1 MMLMKISKKS
11 KEELRKKGSVHIPDR
26 IQLSQGAGGS
36 MMESLIENVI
46 AKKLGIKSSFVGS
59 GIDRLED
66 AGIIDLGDVKLAFT
80 TDGCTVDPMFYPGG
94 SLGSLSVG
102 ATINDL
108 LVMGAKPL
116 ALSFGLIMEEGLPLD
131 VLNKTLD
138 KMAEV
143 CRESGVPV
151 ITGDTKVMEKG
162 KIDKLVINT
171 AGIGIIEGDVISD
184 YGARPGD
191 KIMVSGTMG
200 DHGMSLV
207 ALRFGFKSELKS
219 DEAQLWGMMKP
230 MLEIGGITSA
240 KDATRGG
247 FSPNINELARK
258 SNVCFH
264 IHEKSIPIKDE
275 ARRLG
280 EILGIDPLSTACE
293 GKLIMTVSPDKAEK
307 ILESMKQS
315 RYGKDAAIIGEV
327 QEEPKG
333 KVVLETEVGGSKV
346 LHTPVGE
353 LHPRIC

>member
-1 MMLMKISKKS
+1 MKMTKRT
-11 KEELRKKGSVHIPDR
+11 KEELRKKGSQHIPDK
-26 IQLSQGAGGS
+26 IELSQGAGGS

-59 GIDRLED
+59 GVDRLED
-66 AGIIDLGDVKLAFT
+66 AGIIELGGVKLAFT

-108 LVMGAKPL
+108 LVMGAKPI
-116 ALSFGLIMEEGLPLD
+116 AMSFGLIMEEGLPLEI
-131 VLNKTLD
+131 LKKTLD
-138 KMAEV
+138 RMAEV
-143 CRESGVPV
+143 CRESGVPI

-162 KIDKLVINT
+162 KLDKLVINT
-171 AGIGIIEGDVISD
+171 AGIGIIEGEVISD

-200 DHGMSLV
+200 DHGMGLV
-207 ALRFGFKSELKS
+207 ALRFGFKSGLKS

-230 MLEIGGITSA
+230 LLDIGGITSA

-258 SNVCFH
+258 SNHCFY
-264 IHEKSIPIKDE
+264 IREKDIPIKPE
-275 ARRLG
+275 AKRLG

-293 GKLIMTVSPDKAEK
+293 GKLIMSVRPDKAEQ
-307 ILESMKQS
+307 ILESM
-315 RYGKDAAIIGEV
+315 RRHRHGREAAIIGEV
-327 QEEPKG
+327 RKAPKG
-333 KVVLETEVGGSKV
+333 KVVMETEVGGKKV

>member
-1 MMLMKISKKS
+1 MIKESKI
-11 KEELRKKGSVHIPDR
+11 EGLRKEGSRDIPDT

-46 AKKLGIKSSFVGS
+46 ARKLGIKSSFVGS

-66 AGIIDLGDVKLAFT
+66 AGIIELGDVRLAFT

-108 LVMGAKPL
+108 IVMGAKPI
-116 ALSFGLIMEEGLPLD
+116 AMSFGLILEEGLPLHI
-131 VLNKTLD
+131 LNKTLD
-138 KMAEV
+138 NMAKV
-143 CRESGVPV
+143 CRESGVPI

-162 KIDKLVINT
+162 KVDKLVINT
-171 AGIGIIEGDVISD
+171 AGIGIIKGDVISD

-191 KIMVSGTMG
+191 KILVSGTMG

-207 ALRFGFKSELKS
+207 ALRFGFKSRLKS
-219 DEAQLWGMMKP
+219 DEAQLWGMMEP
-230 MLEIGGITSA
+230 LFEIGGITSA

-258 SNVCFH
+258 SSLCFQ
-264 IHEKSIPIKDE
+264 IREKDIPIKAE
-275 ARRLG
+275 AKRLG

-293 GKLIMTVSPDKAEK
+293 GKVIMTVRPDRAEE
-307 ILESMKQS
+307 ILDSMRQNK
-315 RYGKDAAIIGEV
+315 YGREAAIIGEV
-327 QEEPKG
+327 RKEPKG
-333 KVVLETEVGGSKV
+333 KVMMETEVGGNKI

-353 LHPRIC
+353 LYPRIC

>member
-1 MMLMKISKKS
+1 MARKPGG
-11 KEELRKKGSVHIPDR
+11 LRRQGSRSIPDR

-59 GIDRLED
+59 GVDRLED
-66 AGIIDLGDVKLAFT
+66 AGIIELGDVRLAFT

-108 LVMGAKPL
+108 IVMGAKPI
-116 ALSFGLIMEEGLPLD
+116 AMSFGLILEEGLPLD
-131 VLNKTLD
+131 ILKKTLD
-138 KMAEV
+138 RMAAV
-143 CRESGVPV
+143 CRESGVPI
-151 ITGDTKVMEKG
+151 ITGDTKVMERG
-162 KIDKLVINT
+162 KVDKLVINT
-171 AGIGIIEGDVISD
+171 AGIGIIKGEVISD

-191 KIMVSGTMG
+191 KILVSGTVG
-200 DHGMSLV
+200 DHGMGLV
-207 ALRFGFKSELKS
+207 ALRFGFKSRLKS
-219 DEAQLWGMMKP
+219 DEAQLWGMMEP
-230 MLEIGGITSA
+230 LFEIGGITSA

-258 SNVCFH
+258 SNLCFH
-264 IHEKSIPIKDE
+264 VREKDVPIKAE

-293 GKLIMTVSPDKAEK
+293 GKLIMTVSPDKAEDVLK
-307 ILESMKQS
+307 SMRRHKHG
-315 RYGKDAAIIGEV
+315 REAAVIGEV
-327 QEEPKG
+327 KNAPKG
-333 KVVLETEVGGSKV
+333 KVVLETEVGGNKI

-353 LHPRIC
+353 MYPRIC